1 MEAAEDHPNADSL
14 EGLDIALH
22 QAPSQHLLPDNVHF
36 RYLDMQEEI
45 PTEFVGRYDLVHAR
59 FLLGLVKNNDPIPLL
74 QNLMKLLSK
83 SQHLSQPIHERS
95 KPNQTNLTEP
105 NGYLQWN
112 EVDWGSDIYIGLEE
126 TNTSL
131 EASGLHKLRQSGKA
145 FLGPVDW
152 PQRMPEITESQGLQ
166 DVVVEKRTKED
177 YSRRYASF
185 WTEAIVAAGID
196 TVSKIPEGEM
206 RDRVAGLVDEAAEDA
221 RKGIAWCGDHFV
233 VVGRKSE

>member
-1 MEAAEDHPNADSL
+1 LEAAEDYPKADSF
-14 EGLDIALH
+14 EGLDITLH
-22 QAPSQHLLPDNVHF
+22 QAPSQHLLPNNVHF
-36 RYLDMQEEI
+36 KYLDMQEDI
-45 PTEFVGRYDLVHAR
+45 PAEFVGRYDLVHAR
-59 FLLGLVKNNDPIPLL
+59 FLLGLVKNNDPVPLL
-74 QNLMKLLSK
+74 RNLLKLLSK
-83 SQHLSQPIHERS
+83 SQHPSQSIPQRS
-95 KPNQTNLTEP
+95 NPNQTNPTEP

-126 TNTSL
+126 TNTPL
-131 EASGLHKLRQSGKA
+131 ESSGLHRLRQSGKA

-152 PQRMPEITESQGLQ
+152 PQRMPEIVESQGLQ

-177 YSRRYASF
+177 HPRQYASF

-196 TVSKIPEGEM
+196 TVSKIPQGEM

-233 VVGRKSE
+233 VVGRKVM

>member
-1 MEAAEDHPNADSL
+1 L

-22 QAPSQHLLPDNVHF
+22 QAPAQHLLPNNVHF
-36 RYLDMQEEI
+36 KYLDMQEDI
-45 PTEFVGRYDLVHAR
+45 PAEFVGRYDLVHAR
-59 FLLGLVKNNDPIPLL
+59 FLLGLVKSNDPIPLL
-74 QNLMKLLSK
+74 QTLLKLLSK
-83 SQHLSQPIHERS
+83 YQHASRS
-95 KPNQTNLTEP
+95 NIRILNDRNLTNAEP

-126 TNTSL
+126 TNTPQ
-131 EASGLHKLRQSGKA
+131 ETSGLHKLRQSGKA
-145 FLGPVDW
+145 FLGPIDW
-152 PQRMPEITESQGLQ
+152 PQRMPEIVASQGLQ
-166 DVVVEKRTKED
+166 NVVVEKRTKED
-177 YSRRYASF
+177 YPRQYASF

-233 VVGRKSE
+233 VVGRKAVE